1 MLCLNMISYVSIKY
15 QIPIMW
21 LAASINLAINDGA
34 LLGVCNGVSGP
45 ATGYVWRVGA
55 KLGRGAWQV

>member
-1 MLCLNMISYVSIKY
+1 MITFISMLISMTNNV
-15 QIPIMW
+15 
-21 LAASINLAINDGA
+21 ASINLANNDGA